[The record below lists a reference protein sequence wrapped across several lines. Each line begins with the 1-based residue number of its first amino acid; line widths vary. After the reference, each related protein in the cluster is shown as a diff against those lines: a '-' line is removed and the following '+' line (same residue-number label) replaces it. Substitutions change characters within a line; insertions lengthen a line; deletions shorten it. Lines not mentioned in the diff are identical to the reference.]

1 MDTDANVLNK
11 ILVNHSIGH
20 SKGLN
25 TINKWGLSLGH
36 KDGSTHANQYP

>member
-36 KDGSTHANQYP
+36 KDGSISEAQSM